1 MNRALL
7 PVLLVSVCFFTTD
20 AFSQNARRESVNR
33 NRNVPAAAPA
43 ESEQSETDADNQ
55 VQKEDGDEESLE
67 QEESLDA
74 AIQKGKKNGVL
85 SEAEKEKL
93 RKSISVRPDGTI
105 LVGKTPVSAKTM
117 QNIAKRLY
125 KIDFDFRKD
134 WDDFMTLRK
143 EYDELLDVSVK
154 QLVKNDNYKQDLI
167 ENPFI
172 VDATDSYLYKQI
184 MEKDKRIYAELQAKR
199 ERLVEKRTAVLE
211 KTVVYKAALLN
222 DKEDAR
228 TAQKA
233 LNDSYRKE
241 HNKPIDEIV
250 ASPKPLEEAFI
261 EDLQDSYKEFSK
273 EYAAIK
279 SSISNY
285 DRQAESFANKGNA
298 AMAAKNDDLKK
309 AKEKELKQLVVT
321 WVYEVYGSDAI
332 VRAKKARA
340 KAAAKKK
347 N

>member
-33 NRNVPAAAPA
+33 NKSVAAAAPA
-43 ESEQSETDADNQ
+43 ESAQSETDADNQ
-55 VQKEDGDEESLE
+55 VQKEDGDEESLKL
-67 QEESLDA
+67 EEALNA

-93 RKSISVRPDGTI
+93 RKSISVRPDGVI
-105 LVGKTPVSAKTM
+105 LVGTTPISAKAI
-117 QNIAKRLY
+117 QSLAKQLY
-125 KIDFDFRKD
+125 KIDPSFRNV
-134 WDDFMTLRK
+134 WDEYMIAKQNYGIYEKIPAFSTLNVAEARR
-143 EYDELLDVSVK
+143 EYNIK
-154 QLVKNDNYKQDLI
+154 RNLVL
-167 ENPFI
+167 ER
-172 VDATDSYLYKQI
+172 VVLYK
-184 MEKDKRIYAELQAKR
+184 AEIQ
-199 ERLVEKRTAVLE
+199 
-211 KTVVYKAALLN
+211 N

-273 EYAAIK
+273 EYAALK

-340 KAAAKKK
+340 KAAAQKK